1 MVTFAAIAL
10 LFLAAL
16 AAGCVLAAAALTHLA
31 RDLDNLDDADARW
44 ER

>member
-16 AAGCVLAAAALTHLA
+16 AAGCALTAATLHHLT
-31 RDLDNLDDADARW
+31 RDLDGLDETDARW